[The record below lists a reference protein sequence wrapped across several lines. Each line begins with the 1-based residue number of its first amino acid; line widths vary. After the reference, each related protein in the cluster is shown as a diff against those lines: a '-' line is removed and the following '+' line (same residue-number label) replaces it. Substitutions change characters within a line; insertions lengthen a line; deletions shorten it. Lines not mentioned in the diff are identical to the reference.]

1 MIVVLLLRVISN
13 IETIWILLQSY
24 LIWRMIDLI
33 WLIDLYGLTTYFIF
47 FMDRC
52 IGYGMWVGNKNISI
66 IRFCNS
72 FIEIYHQSFGLTIL
86 ASALFLFFYQTL
98 RLLPACLPHCVQRG
112 LESIIFTSIL
122 SSLAKNQT
130 VNLSFSHFLQ
140 RPLHTLIYY
149 FCKTT
154 MHQLWWLFL
163 VNRWVPCIG

>member
-1 MIVVLLLRVISN
+1 
-13 IETIWILLQSY
+13 
-24 LIWRMIDLI
+24 MIDLI
-33 WLIDLYGLTTYFIF
+33 NRFIWVNNIYFLWIYK
-47 FMDRC
+47 C
-52 IGYGMWVGNKNISI
+52 IKYGMWVGNKNSSI

-72 FIEIYHQSFGLTIL
+72 SIEIYHRSFGLAIL
-86 ASALFLFFYQTL
+86 ASALFLFFYQAL

-122 SSLAKNQT
+122 SSLAKNQM

-154 MHQLWWLFL
+154 MHQLW
-163 VNRWVPCIG
+163 